1 MTLTTL
7 KTKLQT
13 AVAGI
18 TSIKTVQV
26 GYLTE
31 LNTGQ
36 ESFDI
41 LLLIP
46 PDDLLDAN
54 VAAWTNKEMI
64 LKLFLIRID
73 PQNDETARI
82 TAWDALTANMKT
94 IVKAL
99 VADPAN
105 FQVLPSPRPV
115 MRRNSGGAD
124 TGLPIAESVIW
135 VELNMNVKAVDCV

>member
-46 PDDLLDAN
+46 PDDLLDSN

-82 TAWDALTANMKT
+82 AAWDALTANMKT

-105 FQVLPSPRPV
+105 FQVLSPPRPV

-135 VELNMNVKAVDCV
+135 VELNMNVKAVDCA